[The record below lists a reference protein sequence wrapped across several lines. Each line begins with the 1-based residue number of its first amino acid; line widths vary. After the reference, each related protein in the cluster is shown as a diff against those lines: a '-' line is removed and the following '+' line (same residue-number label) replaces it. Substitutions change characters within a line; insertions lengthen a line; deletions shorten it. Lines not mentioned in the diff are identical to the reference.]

1 MIAAERGGDRIS
13 GLARDRGGDHARI
26 LSVFVLSGVNDRVVG
41 FAFAFSAGASTYVGA
56 SDLIPEINHSRN
68 RVIPLLV
75 FGGCSFLDGKRAPG
89 PLAGH

>member
-1 MIAAERGGDRIS
+1 
-13 GLARDRGGDHARI
+13 
-26 LSVFVLSGVNDRVVG
+26 VFVLSGVNDRVVG

-75 FGGCSFLDGKRAPG
+75 FGGMLLFWMGNALLAP
-89 PLAGH
+89 LTGH